1 MNEWIS
7 KSTNQLNKQKST
19 TNIHSNG
26 DPQKG
31 HKNQLKEQI
40 AKIGT
45 IWTKN
50 KQDKIRL

>member
-1 MNEWIS
+1 MNKWV
-7 KSTNQLNKQKST
+7 NQSIKQTK
-19 TNIHSNG
+19 IHSNG

-50 KQDKIRL
+50 KTKLDYNTIY